1 MKVTI
6 LVLEKLSLFEL
17 ACAVELFALPREEL
31 SDWYETKIVSL
42 NSKIFDGLCGSQ
54 FICEQVEAL
63 PKCDLLIIPSFP
75 LKTQTIDEKIKT
87 EILKHFNAGG
97 RIISFCSG
105 SFLLANLGLLDA
117 REATTH
123 WRYAEEFQ
131 ARFPYVNYREDILYT
146 YDGTIGCSAGSAAG
160 IDLGI
165 EVIRQDYGHKIAN
178 NVARRLVL
186 PAHRNGGQAQ
196 FVEKPLETAKS
207 VLSSTLDWAV
217 LNLTSELTISDIA
230 NEANMTRRT
239 FDRQFKKYY
248 NMTPLEWLLQRKLEI
263 AKTLL
268 ESTHSSIEHIAE
280 QAGFESPVTLRHN
293 FKKYLSISPKEYRT
307 RFKDN
312 SVAYG

>member
-1 MKVTI
+1 M
-6 LVLEKLSLFEL
+6 
-17 ACAVELFALPREEL
+17 
-31 SDWYETKIVSL
+31 
-42 NSKIFDGLCGSQ
+42 
-54 FICEQVEAL
+54 
-63 PKCDLLIIPSFP
+63 
-75 LKTQTIDEKIKT
+75 
-87 EILKHFNAGG
+87 
-97 RIISFCSG
+97 
-105 SFLLANLGLLDA
+105 
-117 REATTH
+117 
-123 WRYAEEFQ
+123 
-131 ARFPYVNYREDILYT
+131 
-146 YDGTIGCSAGSAAG
+146 
-160 IDLGI
+160 
-165 EVIRQDYGHKIAN
+165 
-178 NVARRLVL
+178 
-186 PAHRNGGQAQ
+186 
-196 FVEKPLETAKS
+196 
-207 VLSSTLDWAV
+207 